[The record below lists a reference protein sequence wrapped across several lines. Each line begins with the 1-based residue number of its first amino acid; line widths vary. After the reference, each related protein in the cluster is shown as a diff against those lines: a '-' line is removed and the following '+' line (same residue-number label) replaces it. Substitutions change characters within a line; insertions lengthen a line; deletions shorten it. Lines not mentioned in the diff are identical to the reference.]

1 METCYISS
9 AEMLEVARYASLSP
23 GTPEK
28 RPMAITKHR
37 IIAMLPVRSRLP
49 DFQTHKRHAS
59 SLKMLGRQTLSPR
72 RTPAAQLA
80 DASRLPLMARQL
92 NSTPVFS

>member
-37 IIAMLPVRSRLP
+37 IIAMPPVCSRLP
-49 DFQTHKRHAS
+49 DFQTHNAMPVPSKCWEDKHCRQDARSQRS
-59 SLKMLGRQTLSPR
+59 SLTQGTCCSWP
-72 RTPAAQLA
+72 
-80 DASRLPLMARQL
+80 D
-92 NSTPVFS
+92 N